1 MKIQQQLWVP
11 AGILLALLLAGCSGP
26 PAPSPSS
33 SSGPSATATGT
44 GPSTATT
51 ADSGTG
57 SASSGPASPPS
68 TAAAV
73 TGPVTLYYVAFAD
86 NGVAGPMI
94 GCGDSIVATTS
105 APLTYTNKLQAAVT
119 TLLAN
124 HSAEVGQSGLNN
136 ALWQSSLALED
147 ASIAGSVATVKL
159 SGQFVQG
166 GECDAPRIIAQLRQT
181 ATAASGAA
189 TVNININGIPLEKAL
204 SLK

>member
-1 MKIQQQLWVP
+1 MKIHQRSWVP

-33 SSGPSATATGT
+33 SAGPSTTATGT
-44 GPSTATT
+44 STATS
-51 ADSGTG
+51 AESGTG
-57 SASSGPASPPS
+57 TASSTPAAPPS

-73 TGPVTLYYVAFAD
+73 TAPVTLYYVAFAD
-86 NGVAGPMI
+86 NGAAGPTI

-105 APLTYTNKLQAAVT
+105 APLTYTNKLQAAMEA
-119 TLLAN
+119 LLAN

-136 ALWQSSLALED
+136 TLWQSNLAVAD
-147 ASIAGSVATVKL
+147 ASIAGGVATVNL
-159 SGQFVQG
+159 SGNFVQG
-166 GECDAPRIIAQLRQT
+166 GECDSPRIIAQLRQT
-181 ATAASGAA
+181 ASAASGAA

>member
-1 MKIQQQLWVP
+1 MNIHQRLWVP

-33 SSGPSATATGT
+33 SGASATATGT
-44 GPSTATT
+44 GTGMATS
-51 ADSGTG
+51 AYSGTG
-57 SASSGPASPPS
+57 SASSGPAVPPS

-73 TGPVTLYYVAFAD
+73 TAPVTLYYVAFAD
-86 NGVAGPMI
+86 NGAAGPMI

-105 APLTYTNKLQAAVT
+105 APLTYTNKLQAAMNA
-119 TLLAN
+119 LLAN

-136 ALWQSSLALED
+136 TLWQSSLALED
-147 ASIAGSVATVKL
+147 ASIAGSVATVNL

-166 GECDAPRIIAQLRQT
+166 GECDTPRIIAQLRQT

-189 TVNININGIPLEKAL
+189 TVNININGIPLEQAL